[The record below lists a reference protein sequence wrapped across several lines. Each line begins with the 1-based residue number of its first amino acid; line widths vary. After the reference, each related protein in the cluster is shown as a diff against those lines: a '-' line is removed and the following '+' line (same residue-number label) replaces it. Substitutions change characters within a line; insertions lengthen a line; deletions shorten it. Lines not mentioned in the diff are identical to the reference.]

1 MTWPLRAPTRGMRA
15 GQADQQAG
23 VRNGAGVA
31 QHAEDLGFLAAH
43 HVGQA
48 VALDQAGHDVDGR
61 GAGSLDHGQQRAD
74 AVQGHRHVEVG
85 GFLPALGAAD
95 HAAGDHGQR
104 GLGSQPVAASLF
116 EGQFEAGQG
125 RRGGAVL
132 QRLRQAHDAPGQVA
146 RVQRAAGAV
155 QAVGAQRGRAPVQ
168 RDQGGAG
175 GRGGCHLSLSRV
187 WPRRLG
193 KPQGGRG
200 PCCVQA
206 GTRARGGGRALG
218 KILDQRLKIL
228 KI

>member
-1 MTWPLRAPTRGMRA
+1 MKVSKCVTWPLRAPTHGMRA

-132 QRLRQAHDAPGQVA
+132 QRLRQAHDAQG
-146 RVQRAAGAV
+146 RWRASSV
-155 QAVGAQRGRAPVQ
+155 RPAP
-168 RDQGGAG
+168 
-175 GRGGCHLSLSRV
+175 SR
-187 WPRRLG
+187 R
-193 KPQGGRG
+193 
-200 PCCVQA
+200 
-206 GTRARGGGRALG
+206 
-218 KILDQRLKIL
+218 
-228 KI
+228 